1 MAVSVW
7 SAPGSWA
14 RSAACIVSRCAGG
27 FTAAISACGGSYGR
41 RHAPLLPARAI
52 MRQQVGYHAERI
64 ATYTLLGAVFDAAG
78 AAALQ
83 AAELLPI

>member
-1 MAVSVW
+1 
-7 SAPGSWA
+7 
-14 RSAACIVSRCAGG
+14 
-27 FTAAISACGGSYGR
+27 
-41 RHAPLLPARAI
+41 